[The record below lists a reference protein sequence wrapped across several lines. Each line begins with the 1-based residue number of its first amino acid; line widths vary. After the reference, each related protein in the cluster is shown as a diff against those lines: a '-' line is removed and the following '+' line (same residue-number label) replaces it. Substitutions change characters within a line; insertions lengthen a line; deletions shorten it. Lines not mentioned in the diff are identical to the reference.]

1 MIIEGLLSVVQ
12 KLLTLLLSPINIP
25 SLPSNVQSVITQA
38 MDYIL
43 DGLGIFAAF
52 THYQFIMALV
62 AIVLVIEAAFLLY
75 KFVLWI
81 LKKIPAAAIE

>member
-1 MIIEGLLSVVQ
+1 MILEGLLSVVQ
-12 KLLTLLLSPINIP
+12 KLLTLLLTPINIP
-25 SLPSNVQSVITQA
+25 PLPENVQTVITQA
-38 MDYIL
+38 MGYIL

-52 THYQFIMALV
+52 THYQFIMSLV

-75 KFVLWI
+75 KFVLWV

>member
-12 KLLTLLLSPINIP
+12 KLLTLLLSPIDIP
-25 SLPSNVQSVITQA
+25 SLPSNVQSIITQA
-38 MDYIL
+38 MGYII

-52 THYQFIMALV
+52 MHYQFVMALI
-62 AIVLVIEAAFLLY
+62 AIVLVIEAAFLIY

-81 LKKIPAAAIE
+81 LRKIPAAAIE